1 VGKEK
6 RGFLSEESTKPFT
19 ILLAMK
25 IFQFYKT
32 GFAALLVFLTS
43 VLPVS
48 GNPFYNSLPDSKREE
63 IKIIDDHT
71 VEIGIGPDNRSV
83 SCNIL
88 DAVQSIPYVGAGG
101 EPDTVVNKEKVH
113 HFRKGLYTWD
123 REGNYRVRLTTKY
136 IREFGN
142 IRIHVPEEGTALREE
157 QEPAEPSSTYLQN
170 LPQNIKEEP
179 EPVAHKKTT
188 APPAPELLPSLSE
201 KPETELLEKE
211 FHIEKPKSIPVPE
224 SIVTPPV
231 EKEEPFALPS
241 PSSPL
246 VPKKIRVGIV
256 KGFRLAQFGMSEK
269 QVIQAIEADFGL
281 LEKKVERRRDPES
294 GQRVLTIASLTLD
307 PKNGKAWVRYYLSS
321 QDQTLNRV
329 DVIWGHPDHSKVDH
343 TILQKSAE
351 RFKNLFRQLET
362 QTAIAVV
369 DKGPYIFYGV
379 DIFGNGIKLMWNK
392 PYDKNFQPISKSEP
406 TLTLSYF
413 QP

>member
-1 VGKEK
+1 MGKEK

-142 IRIHVPEEGTALREE
+142 IQIHIADTPT
-157 QEPAEPSSTYLQN
+157 P
-170 LPQNIKEEP
+170 KEEP

-269 QVIQAIEADFGL
+269 QVIQAIEADLGL

>member
-1 VGKEK
+1 
-6 RGFLSEESTKPFT
+6 
-19 ILLAMK
+19 M
-25 IFQFYKT
+25 
-32 GFAALLVFLTS
+32 
-43 VLPVS
+43 
-48 GNPFYNSLPDSKREE
+48 
-63 IKIIDDHT
+63 
-71 VEIGIGPDNRSV
+71 
-83 SCNIL
+83 
-88 DAVQSIPYVGAGG
+88 
-101 EPDTVVNKEKVH
+101 
-113 HFRKGLYTWD
+113 
-123 REGNYRVRLTTKY
+123 
-136 IREFGN
+136 
-142 IRIHVPEEGTALREE
+142 
-157 QEPAEPSSTYLQN
+157 
-170 LPQNIKEEP
+170 
-179 EPVAHKKTT
+179 AHKKTT

>member
-1 VGKEK
+1 MGKEK

-101 EPDTVVNKEKVH
+101 EPDTFVNKEKVH

-142 IRIHVPEEGTALREE
+142 IQIHIADTPT
-157 QEPAEPSSTYLQN
+157 P
-170 LPQNIKEEP
+170 KEEP

-246 VPKKIRVGIV
+246 VPKIIRVGIV

-281 LEKKVERRRDPES
+281 LEKKLKD
-294 GQRVLTIASLTLD
+294 G
-307 PKNGKAWVRYYLSS
+307 
-321 QDQTLNRV
+321 
-329 DVIWGHPDHSKVDH
+329 
-343 TILQKSAE
+343 
-351 RFKNLFRQLET
+351 ET
-362 QTAIAVV
+362 QNLVNA
-369 DKGPYIFYGV
+369 F
-379 DIFGNGIKLMWNK
+379 
-392 PYDKNFQPISKSEP
+392 
-406 TLTLSYF
+406 
-413 QP
+413 

>member
-1 VGKEK
+1 MGKEK

-32 GFAALLVFLTS
+32 GFVALLVFLTS

-142 IRIHVPEEGTALREE
+142 IQIHIADTPT
-157 QEPAEPSSTYLQN
+157 P
-170 LPQNIKEEP
+170 KEEP
-179 EPVAHKKTT
+179 APVAHKKTT

>member
-1 VGKEK
+1 MGKEK

-63 IKIIDDHT
+63 IKIIVDHT

-113 HFRKGLYTWD
+113 HLRKGLHTWD

-142 IRIHVPEEGTALREE
+142 IQIHIADTPT
-157 QEPAEPSSTYLQN
+157 P
-170 LPQNIKEEP
+170 KEEP

-188 APPAPELLPSLSE
+188 ASPAPELLPSLSE

-281 LEKKVERRRDPES
+281 LEKKLKD
-294 GQRVLTIASLTLD
+294 G
-307 PKNGKAWVRYYLSS
+307 
-321 QDQTLNRV
+321 
-329 DVIWGHPDHSKVDH
+329 
-343 TILQKSAE
+343 
-351 RFKNLFRQLET
+351 ET
-362 QTAIAVV
+362 QNLVNA
-369 DKGPYIFYGV
+369 F
-379 DIFGNGIKLMWNK
+379 
-392 PYDKNFQPISKSEP
+392 
-406 TLTLSYF
+406 
-413 QP
+413 

>member
-1 VGKEK
+1 
-6 RGFLSEESTKPFT
+6 
-19 ILLAMK
+19 M
-25 IFQFYKT
+25 
-32 GFAALLVFLTS
+32 
-43 VLPVS
+43 
-48 GNPFYNSLPDSKREE
+48 
-63 IKIIDDHT
+63 
-71 VEIGIGPDNRSV
+71 VEVAIGPDDRSV
-83 SCNIL
+83 SATIL
-88 DAVQSIPYVGAGG
+88 HAVKSIPSVKEDA
-101 EPDTVVNKEKVH
+101 EPDHVFVNDEPVYHIKEGVYAWDM
-113 HFRKGLYTWD
+113 KG
-123 REGNYRVRLTTKY
+123 ENPVRLTTKY

-142 IRIHVPEEGTALREE
+142 IQIHIADTPT
-157 QEPAEPSSTYLQN
+157 P
-170 LPQNIKEEP
+170 KEEP

-201 KPETELLEKE
+201 KPETELLENE

-307 PKNGKAWVRYYLSS
+307 LKNGKAWVRYYLSS

>member
-1 VGKEK
+1 
-6 RGFLSEESTKPFT
+6 
-19 ILLAMK
+19 
-25 IFQFYKT
+25 
-32 GFAALLVFLTS
+32 
-43 VLPVS
+43 
-48 GNPFYNSLPDSKREE
+48 
-63 IKIIDDHT
+63 
-71 VEIGIGPDNRSV
+71 
-83 SCNIL
+83 
-88 DAVQSIPYVGAGG
+88 
-101 EPDTVVNKEKVH
+101 
-113 HFRKGLYTWD
+113 
-123 REGNYRVRLTTKY
+123 
-136 IREFGN
+136 
-142 IRIHVPEEGTALREE
+142 
-157 QEPAEPSSTYLQN
+157 
-170 LPQNIKEEP
+170 
-179 EPVAHKKTT
+179 
-188 APPAPELLPSLSE
+188 
-201 KPETELLEKE
+201 
-211 FHIEKPKSIPVPE
+211 
-224 SIVTPPV
+224 
-231 EKEEPFALPS
+231 
-241 PSSPL
+241 
-246 VPKKIRVGIV
+246 
-256 KGFRLAQFGMSEK
+256 MSEK

-307 PKNGKAWVRYYLSS
+307 LKNGKAWVCYYLSS

>member
-1 VGKEK
+1 MGKEK

-142 IRIHVPEEGTALREE
+142 IQIHIADTPT
-157 QEPAEPSSTYLQN
+157 P
-170 LPQNIKEEP
+170 KEEP

-201 KPETELLEKE
+201 KPDTELLEKE

-241 PSSPL
+241 PSSTL
-246 VPKKIRVGIV
+246 VPKKIKVGIV

-294 GQRVLTIASLTLD
+294 GQRVLTITSLTLD

-379 DIFGNGIKLMWNK
+379 DIFGNGIKLMWNE

>member
-1 VGKEK
+1 MGKEK

-142 IRIHVPEEGTALREE
+142 IQIHIADTPT
-157 QEPAEPSSTYLQN
+157 P
-170 LPQNIKEEP
+170 KEEP

>member
-142 IRIHVPEEGTALREE
+142 IQIHIADTPT
-157 QEPAEPSSTYLQN
+157 P
-170 LPQNIKEEP
+170 KEEP

>member
-1 VGKEK
+1 MGKEK

-123 REGNYRVRLTTKY
+123 REGNYRGRLTTKY

-142 IRIHVPEEGTALREE
+142 IQIHIADTPT
-157 QEPAEPSSTYLQN
+157 P
-170 LPQNIKEEP
+170 KEEP

-269 QVIQAIEADFGL
+269 QVIQAIEADLGL

>member
-1 VGKEK
+1 MGKEK

-142 IRIHVPEEGTALREE
+142 IQIHIADTPT
-157 QEPAEPSSTYLQN
+157 P
-170 LPQNIKEEP
+170 KEEP

-307 PKNGKAWVRYYLSS
+307 LKNGKAWVRYYLSS

>member
-1 VGKEK
+1 MGKEK

-101 EPDTVVNKEKVH
+101 EPDTVFVNKEKVH

-142 IRIHVPEEGTALREE
+142 IQIHIADTPT
-157 QEPAEPSSTYLQN
+157 P
-170 LPQNIKEEP
+170 KEEP

-307 PKNGKAWVRYYLSS
+307 PKKGKAWVRYYLSS

>member
-1 VGKEK
+1 MGKEK

-101 EPDTVVNKEKVH
+101 EPDTVFVNKEKVH

-142 IRIHVPEEGTALREE
+142 IQIHIADTPT
-157 QEPAEPSSTYLQN
+157 P
-170 LPQNIKEEP
+170 KEEP

-201 KPETELLEKE
+201 KPKTELLEKE

-392 PYDKNFQPISKSEP
+392 PSISKSEP

>member
-1 VGKEK
+1 MGKEK

-136 IREFGN
+136 IREFGS
-142 IRIHVPEEGTALREE
+142 IQIHIADTPT
-157 QEPAEPSSTYLQN
+157 P
-170 LPQNIKEEP
+170 KEEP

-307 PKNGKAWVRYYLSS
+307 LKNGKAWVRYDLSS

>member
-1 VGKEK
+1 MGKEK

-43 VLPVS
+43 ILPVS

-71 VEIGIGPDNRSV
+71 VEIGIGPDSRSV

-101 EPDTVVNKEKVH
+101 EPDTFVNKEKVH

-142 IRIHVPEEGTALREE
+142 IQIHIADTPT
-157 QEPAEPSSTYLQN
+157 P
-170 LPQNIKEEP
+170 KEEP
-179 EPVAHKKTT
+179 EPVAHKKKT

>member
-1 VGKEK
+1 MGKEK

-142 IRIHVPEEGTALREE
+142 IQIHIADTPT
-157 QEPAEPSSTYLQN
+157 P
-170 LPQNIKEEP
+170 KEEP

-369 DKGPYIFYGV
+369 DKGPYIFYRV

>member
-1 VGKEK
+1 MGKEK

-101 EPDTVVNKEKVH
+101 EPDTVFVNKEKVH

-142 IRIHVPEEGTALREE
+142 IQIHIADTPT
-157 QEPAEPSSTYLQN
+157 P
-170 LPQNIKEEP
+170 KEEP